1 MPSQENVET
10 FWKGIWESCSEVSY
24 ENTLWIKQVKKK
36 NCNNVKKKP
45 YQITEDVLEA
55 AVDKIQPNKAL
66 DRDLLTSFWYKKFDF
81 YKPTLIYLFEKT
93 LKGEGELPT

>member
-1 MPSQENVET
+1 MNKTSQE
-10 FWKGIWESCSEVSY
+10 
-24 ENTLWIKQVKKK
+24 KKLQQR
-36 NCNNVKKKP
+36 KKKP